1 MVPVV
6 TSAWLL
12 APVAPPSPLIRLSSL
27 PDATNTG
34 CCGPARV
41 GRLHRKSRHPQGPPT
56 PLHTHT
62 HCSRSTP
69 RSLVGLLHVSC
80 IALLQHLEHGVC
92 RHGRRQAG
100 TRGCQ
105 CRPCTRVTEQRACMH
120 AQVCQC
126 SVRACMHK
134 CVSAVC
140 VQACTSVSVLC
151 VCRHACMRVSV
162 QCVCACT
169 RGCQCMH
176 TGVSVHAHGGVSACT
191 RGCQCMHTGMSEH
204 AHEGVSACNAPG

>member
-126 SVRACMHK
+126 SVRACMHAQVCQCSVCAGMHK

-140 VQACTSVSVLC
+140 VQAC
-151 VCRHACMRVSV
+151 M
-162 QCVCACT
+162 
-169 RGCQCMH
+169 
-176 TGVSVHAHGGVSACT
+176 
-191 RGCQCMHTGMSEH
+191 
-204 AHEGVSACNAPG
+204 HEGVSAVCVCMHTRVSVHAMHQGDRAACVHSVSVQCACSRVTLQCMCMHACTPG